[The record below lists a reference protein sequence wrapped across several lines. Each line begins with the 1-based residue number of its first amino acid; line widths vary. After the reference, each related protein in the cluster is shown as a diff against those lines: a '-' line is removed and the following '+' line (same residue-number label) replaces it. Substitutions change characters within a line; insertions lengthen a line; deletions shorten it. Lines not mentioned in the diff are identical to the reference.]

1 MKAVLL
7 EKQQQKKHIFETG
20 QKPKCSS
27 IKSNQV
33 TQEKKKKKWFLYHS
47 TLSISQVLV
56 YVHIYAY
63 VCVYLCVSI
72 HIVFRTSR
80 SSTFLATGCFRKWK
94 HKAQRFFLFFFFFTV
109 THQQEFKSFCIYYKS
124 KYKHTLLV
132 NISIYLL
139 HRIHNPCIHG
149 MELYALCLYVGGD
162 TEYAQ
167 EQRVILVQRHISVML
182 KGCALSRKDL
192 VVLSPCFRQRCCPHP
207 CVFFVLDSPKSL
219 LCLL

>member
-27 IKSNQV
+27 IKSSQV
-33 TQEKKKKKWFLYHS
+33 TKEKKKSGFFTTPHLAFPRFQS
-47 TLSISQVLV
+47 MF
-56 YVHIYAY
+56 IYTHMC
-63 VCVYLCVSI
+63 VCICVSI

-94 HKAQRFFLFFFFFTV
+94 HKAQRFFFIFIFFTV

-139 HRIHNPCIHG
+139 HRIHNSCIHG